1 MRPNSPRRCQEA
13 PIENGN
19 LYIAAFSTE
28 NGEELGKIL
37 RINAGE
43 SDFDPAY
50 NAFPDP
56 EGKIHTIQYLGAG
69 KALVYARVNSL
80 GTKTDSHSRYYA
92 VVDLNTGRRTRL
104 ACDGTELPYC
114 SGGFS
119 QRSAI
124 ADGKAYIG
132 VTPENAAPSIYIYD
146 IVSGTTTKGVDI
158 AKGYYFDMLRVIE
171 N

>member
-1 MRPNSPRRCQEA
+1 MKTEDLETSSNPANSFRRH
-13 PIENGN
+13 I
-19 LYIAAFSTE
+19 
-28 NGEELGKIL
+28 
-37 RINAGE
+37 
-43 SDFDPAY
+43 D
-50 NAFPDP
+50 
-56 EGKIHTIQYLGAG
+56 
-69 KALVYARVNSL
+69 
-80 GTKTDSHSRYYA
+80 
-92 VVDLNTGRRTRL
+92 GRRTRL

>member
-1 MRPNSPRRCQEA
+1 M
-13 PIENGN
+13 
-19 LYIAAFSTE
+19 
-28 NGEELGKIL
+28 
-37 RINAGE
+37 
-43 SDFDPAY
+43 
-50 NAFPDP
+50 
-56 EGKIHTIQYLGAG
+56 
-69 KALVYARVNSL
+69 YARVNSL